1 MAYNRNLKDRD
12 APPTKTW
19 RVQAVSTDG
28 VTVTLGRYDT
38 EASAELDRTRILD
51 GGFYKKVKIV
61 EPPELPDEPE
71 EGEGGEESKE
81 SKESPKK

>member
-12 APPTKTW
+12 APPTKQW
-19 RVQAVSTDG
+19 RVQGVSTDG

-61 EPPELPDEPE
+61 EPPELPAEPE
-71 EGEGGEESKE
+71 EGEESKE